1 MIKNRKMIGMLC
13 LLLGLAG
20 CGNAHNDN
28 TETYNA
34 DTVEEQTKPEEADTT
49 PETGLES
56 AEIIVSEDSTE
67 TVDSEAE
74 ELLQYPLVTTPSSTK
89 NIEFAFDSEGIY
101 CIYNGE
107 KYGYV
112 LPDGKEIT
120 EYIYDYA
127 TPFSE
132 GLACVAMDGK
142 YGYIDTEGQT
152 VLPFVYDDAAPFSE
166 GLAYFMAGEE
176 YGFMYADGTP
186 AFYLDC
192 DSVSSFS
199 EGLAYF
205 SMDGKYGYI
214 NTDGDVVI
222 APTYF
227 DADYFED
234 GLAVVSVGGKEGFIN
249 SQGEEIVPAIYDSVK
264 QGENFLSGRTGD
276 VYDYYNSDGTRLLP
290 DSYEEIKEAGE
301 NYIVKTEG
309 LCGLVDAEG
318 TSLLAPEYELLTWIE
333 GTDNLIAKAD
343 GMYGVIDMQG
353 NEQLPFVYDGMNLFS
368 VYESGSEKPLRV
380 SLDDKC
386 GCLSATDF
394 SVQVPI
400 EYDFINGFINGM
412 AVVQLDSL
420 YGIVKADGELYV
432 PVEYKNVS
440 LLENGA
446 VTMKQGDLLTL
457 YNENFEEIYS
467 ISGDLI
473 FVSWMEPGYYR
484 VSTDDGYVFLDEKGV
499 QFYNVEFDYAADNV
513 YNNYD
518 ADVLVQYMSGTGR
531 DRIIKFEP
539 SEDVDLSD
547 IILQNK
553 ITPRIASYWQI
564 VKGERDILE
573 GTMQEGMESSGYGWK
588 EEYRLYCVDGCNSP
602 ILYYYATLY
611 EEQWFPMSDSAFFG
625 LDGEN
630 VKVLL
635 SGNECGGSMG
645 GNYAVL
651 WREKDTDKILIGTV
665 GHAGGFGGYAYY
677 GEAWEYADGEVISG
691 FSYQTITQPA
701 AYYEEAELLDEP
713 GLFYDGEG
721 YDVPHTAETIM
732 QEGAAVTEFLIN
744 EERVSIEEYNEMRE
758 MYECIYLD

>member
-20 CGNAHNDN
+20 CGSADKNSI
-28 TETYNA
+28 ETQNA
-34 DTVEEQTKPEEADTT
+34 DTVEATQEETDTAS
-49 PETGLES
+49 ETGVE
-56 AEIIVSEDSTE
+56 STE
-67 TVDSEAE
+67 TIVSGDNIETVDAE
-74 ELLQYPLVTTPSSTK
+74 TEEKPQYPLVTTPSFTK

-107 KYGYV
+107 KYGYMTN
-112 LPDGKEIT
+112 DGTEIT

-132 GLACVAMDGK
+132 GLACVLKDGK
-142 YGYIDTEGQT
+142 YGFINKEGEIA
-152 VLPFVYDDAAPFSE
+152 LPFIYDDAAPFSE
-166 GLAYFMAGEE
+166 GLAYFVADGK
-176 YGFMYADGTP
+176 YGFMKQDGTV

-192 DSVSSFS
+192 DSVSSFK
-199 EGLAYF
+199 EGMAYF
-205 SMDGKYGYI
+205 SINGKYGYI
-214 NTDGDVVI
+214 DTSGQVVI
-222 APTYF
+222 EPVYF
-227 DADYFED
+227 DADYFEG
-234 GLAVVSVGGKEGFIN
+234 GLAKISQDGYEGIIN
-249 SQGEEIVPAIYDSVK
+249 SLGEVIVPAEYDDVFFKDKYLIGECNDAYDCYSMDGVK
-264 QGENFLSGRTGD
+264 
-276 VYDYYNSDGTRLLP
+276 VLP
-290 DSYEEIKEAGE
+290 DSYEYIKIAGD
-301 NYIVKTEG
+301 NYLVQKDG
-309 LCGLVDAEG
+309 LYGVMNAEG
-318 TSLLAPEYELLTWIE
+318 IFLVSPQYEVLNWIE
-333 GTDNLIAKAD
+333 GTDKLIARSEFL
-343 GMYGVIDMQG
+343 YGVIDMQG
-353 NEQLPFVYDGMNLFS
+353 NELVPFIYNSMDWFS
-368 VYESGSEKPLRV
+368 VDKGGSEKLLRV

-400 EYDFINGFINGM
+400 EYDLIYGFNNGM
-412 AVVQLDSL
+412 ARVQLDSL
-420 YGIVKADGELYV
+420 YGVVKADGELYV
-432 PVEYKNVS
+432 PVEYENIF

-446 VTMKQGDLLTL
+446 VVIQQDDLLTL

-518 ADVLVQYMSGTGR
+518 ADVLVQYMTEPKR

-564 VKGERDILE
+564 VKGELDILE

>member
-1 MIKNRKMIGMLC
+1 MVKGWRSIGVLC
-13 LLLGLAG
+13 LVLGLTG
-20 CGNAHNDN
+20 CGSTNN
-28 TETYNA
+28 
-34 DTVEEQTKPEEADTT
+34 
-49 PETGLES
+49 G
-56 AEIIVSEDSTE
+56 STE
-67 TVDSEAE
+67 TQNDGVLEGEIVQEETDTIPEAQSEGDT
-74 ELLQYPLVTTPSSTK
+74 LQYPLVTTPSSTK
-89 NIEFAFDSEGIY
+89 NIEFVLDSEGIY

-107 KYGYV
+107 KYGYI

-132 GLACVAMDGK
+132 GLACVAVDGK
-142 YGYIDTEGQT
+142 YGYIDTEGET

-166 GLAYFMAGEE
+166 GLAYFAAGEE

-192 DSVSSFS
+192 DSVSSFK
-199 EGLAYF
+199 EGLAYV
-205 SMDGKYGYI
+205 SIDGKYGYI
-214 NTDGDVVI
+214 DTNGEIVI
-222 APTYF
+222 ETVYF

-234 GLAVVSVGGKEGFIN
+234 GLAMVSVGGKEGFIN
-249 SQGEEIVPAIYDSVK
+249 SQGEEIVPAIYDSVRRE
-264 QGENFLSGRTGD
+264 ENYWVGLSGE

-301 NYIVKTEG
+301 NYIVRAEG

-318 TSLLAPEYELLTWIE
+318 TYLLAPEYELLTWIE

-353 NEQLPFVYDGMNLFS
+353 NEQLPFIYDGMNLFS
-368 VYESGSEKPLRV
+368 VYESGSEKLLRV

-394 SVQVPI
+394 SVQIPI
-400 EYDFINGFINGM
+400 EYDMLYGFINGM
-412 AVVQLDSL
+412 ARVQLDSL
-420 YGIVKADGELYV
+420 YGVVKADGELYV
-432 PVEYKNVS
+432 SVEYENVS

-446 VTMKQGDLLTL
+446 VVIQQGDLLTL

-473 FVSWMEPGYYR
+473 YVSWMEPGYYR

-518 ADVLVQYMSGTGR
+518 ADVLVQYMTEPKR

-553 ITPRIASYWQI
+553 ITPRITSYWQI
-564 VKGERDILE
+564 VNGEFDVLE
-573 GTMQEGMESSGYGWK
+573 GTMQEGIESSGYCWK
-588 EEYRLYCVDGCNSP
+588 EEFRLYCVDGCNTP

-611 EEQWFPMSDSAFFG
+611 EEQWFPMSDSAFFCV
-625 LDGEN
+625 DGEN

-635 SGNECGGSMG
+635 SGSECGGSMG
-645 GNYAVL
+645 GNYVVL
-651 WREKDTDKILIGTV
+651 WREKDTDKILLGTI

-677 GEAWEYADGEVISG
+677 GEAWEYAEGEVVAG
-691 FSYQTITQPA
+691 FSYQTISQPA

-713 GLFYDGEG
+713 ELFYDGEG
-721 YDVPHTAETIM
+721 CNIPHTAETIM
-732 QEGAAVTEFLIN
+732 QEGAVVTEYLIN
-744 EERVSIEEYNEMRE
+744 EERVSIEEYNEIRE
-758 MYECIYLD
+758 RYECIYLD